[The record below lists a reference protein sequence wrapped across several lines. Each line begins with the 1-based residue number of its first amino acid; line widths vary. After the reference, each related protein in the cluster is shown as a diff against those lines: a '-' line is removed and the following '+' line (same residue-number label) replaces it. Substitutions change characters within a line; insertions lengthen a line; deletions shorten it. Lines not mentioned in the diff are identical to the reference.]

1 MKNVLSAFLII
12 ATLAMLQAC
21 SVGPNYHRPDAPV
34 PAAFKEAPKGWKL
47 ADPGHGADER
57 RAWWS
62 VYNDP
67 QLDALAVQV
76 AVNNQNLKAY
86 EAAYRNAL
94 ALVREAQSDFFPT
107 ISGGSAMT
115 RQHTSAR
122 TSSSGVAELTGS
134 WELDLWGKVR
144 RQVESNKAAAQASAA
159 ELADLTLSA
168 QAELVTD
175 YFQMRYQD
183 SLIRLLKDTVTA
195 YERSLTITRNQY
207 AVGVA
212 ARSDVITAETQL
224 ASARSSAIAAEEL
237 RAQYEHAIAL
247 LMGKAPAEVSI
258 PAGELASAVPEIPQA
273 VPSELLE
280 RRPDIAEAERAMQQQ
295 NALIGVAMAAYF
307 PTISLSGLVGYSG
320 TFPLLTAANSL
331 WSLTPAGS
339 LTLVDGGGRFAAVD
353 AARAT
358 YDQSVAAYRHTV
370 LGAFRDVEDEL
381 SNLQVLERQAQAQ
394 DDAVRLARQAAN
406 IALNEYTAGTSAYTA
421 VVTAQATALSN
432 EQTALL
438 IRQNRLVASAAL
450 IKALG
455 GGWNAASLNKM

>member
-1 MKNVLSAFLII
+1 MKIILTALLIVC
-12 ATLAMLQAC
+12 TLPVLQAC
-21 SVGPNYHRPDAPV
+21 SVGPNYHRPDAPT
-34 PAAFKEAPKGWKL
+34 PSEFKEAPKGWKL
-47 ADPGHGADER
+47 ADPGHGTNNRGD
-57 RAWWS
+57 WWT

-67 QLDALAVQV
+67 QLDALARQV

-86 EAAYRNAL
+86 EAAYRSAL
-94 ALVREAQSDFFPT
+94 AVVREAQSSFFPT
-107 ISGGSAMT
+107 ITGGPTMT
-115 RQHTSAR
+115 RQHTSTR
-122 TSSSGVAELTGS
+122 TSSNGTAELSGT

-144 RQVESNKAAAQASAA
+144 RQVESNKAAAQANAA

-168 QAELVTD
+168 QAELTTD

-183 SLIRLLKDTVTA
+183 SLIRLLNDTVKA
-195 YERSLTITRNQY
+195 YERSLAITQNQY
-207 AVGVA
+207 AVGVV

-247 LMGKAPAEVSI
+247 LIGKAPAEVSI
-258 PAGELASAVPEIPQA
+258 AAGELASTTPDIPL
-273 VPSELLE
+273 VLPSELLE

-307 PTISLSGLVGYSG
+307 PTISLSGITGYSG
-320 TFPLLTAANSL
+320 TFPLMTAANSL
-331 WSLTPAGS
+331 WSLTPAGN

-353 AARAT
+353 AARAS
-358 YDQSVAAYRHTV
+358 YDQSVASYRHTV
-370 LGAFRDVEDEL
+370 LGAFRDVEDAL
-381 SNLQVLERQAQAQ
+381 SNLQVLARQALAQ
-394 DDAVRLARQAAN
+394 DDAVRLARQAAF
-406 IALNEYTAGTSAYTA
+406 IALNEYKAGTTTYTA

-432 EQTALL
+432 EQTALQ

-455 GGWNAASLNKM
+455 GGWNSTKLN

>member
-1 MKNVLSAFLII
+1 MKNALNALLIVGALI
-12 ATLAMLQAC
+12 MLQAC

-47 ADPGHGADER
+47 ADPGNGSEDR
-57 RAWWS
+57 GSWWS

-94 ALVREAQSDFFPT
+94 AVVREAQSNYFPT
-107 ISGGSAMT
+107 ITGGPTMT
-115 RQHTSAR
+115 RQHTSIR
-122 TSSSGVAELTGS
+122 TASSGTAQLSGS

-144 RQVESNKAAAQASAA
+144 RQVESDKAAAQASAA

-183 SLIRLLKDTVTA
+183 SLIRLMNDTVKA
-195 YERSLTITRNQY
+195 YERSLRITQNQY
-207 AVGVA
+207 AVGIVS
-212 ARSDVITAETQL
+212 RSDVITAETQL

-247 LMGKAPAEVSI
+247 LIGKAPAEVSI
-258 PAGELASAVPEIPQA
+258 AADELTSTVPDIPLA

-280 RRPDIAEAERAMQQQ
+280 RRPDIAEAERTMQQQ

-307 PTISLSGLVGYSG
+307 PTISLSGIVGYSG
-320 TFPLLTAANSL
+320 TFPLMTAANSL

-339 LTLVDGGGRFAAVD
+339 MTLVDGAGRFAAVD
-353 AARAT
+353 AARAA
-358 YDQSVAAYRHTV
+358 YDQSVATYRHTV

-381 SNLQVLERQAQAQ
+381 SNLQVLARQSEAQ
-394 DDAVRLARQAAN
+394 DEAVRLARQAAS
-406 IALNEYTAGTSAYTA
+406 IALNEYKAGTSVYTA
-421 VVTAQATALSN
+421 VVTAQATALAN
-432 EQTALL
+432 EQTALQ

-455 GGWNAASLNKM
+455 GNWNAAKLGKR